1 MTDPIFPEPAA
12 SDYDEDGKLL
22 ASYLGKLDPVESFTG
37 REVAAEENRIRAG
50 WTVRPL
56 ESFIDETYGG
66 DAVGEPLDQIVSDLI
81 CNLLHLC
88 DAAKLG
94 ADATLQKAL
103 RAYGEEALLGRLDA
117 PVLGPKI
124 EVLHERDPDSSCD
137 ISVYLDGVLARTTEQ
152 SVDPGAGGSRADWAQ
167 HTANVEADETLTP
180 AFRDRRRAIRA
191 SFVRCSIHGC
201 LAHHGECRKCMVEES
216 KRLRAEDQSRW

>member
-1 MTDPIFPEPAA
+1 MTDLIFPQPEAN
-12 SDYDEDGKLL
+12 DYDEDGRLL
-22 ASYLGKLDPVESFTG
+22 ASYLGKLDPESFTG

-66 DAVGEPLDQIVSDLI
+66 DADGEPLDQVVSDLI

-103 RAYGEEALLGRLDA
+103 RAYGEETTQARLTA
-117 PVLGPKI
+117 PVLGPKLDLTVPLHAAPPAERAMLVNDRGFTSDGELTTMI
-124 EVLHERDPDSSCD
+124 TEHTVVLPNE
-137 ISVYLDGVLARTTEQ
+137 
-152 SVDPGAGGSRADWAQ
+152 
-167 HTANVEADETLTP
+167 
-180 AFRDRRRAIRA
+180 
-191 SFVRCSIHGC
+191 
-201 LAHHGECRKCMVEES
+201 
-216 KRLRAEDQSRW
+216 

>member
-180 AFRDRRRAIRA
+180 AFRAA
-191 SFVRCSIHGC
+191 S
-201 LAHHGECRKCMVEES
+201 VEALNRHADSQYLDDDLGYDLDDE
-216 KRLRAEDQSRW
+216 EG

>member
-1 MTDPIFPEPAA
+1 MTDPIFPEPEA

-22 ASYLGKLDPVESFTG
+22 TGYLTKADPVDRFTG
-37 REVAAEENRIRAG
+37 REDKVQENLIRAG
-50 WTVRPL
+50 WTL
-56 ESFIDETYGG
+56 GSLWSFIDDTYGG
-66 DAVGEPLDQIVSDLI
+66 DADGEPLDQVVSDLI

-103 RAYGEEALLGRLDA
+103 RAYGEEAMLGRLDA

-180 AFRDRRRAIRA
+180 AFRAA
-191 SFVRCSIHGC
+191 S
-201 LAHHGECRKCMVEES
+201 VEALNRHADSQYLDDDLGYDLDDE
-216 KRLRAEDQSRW
+216 EG